1 MDNRKIGDT
10 IQSLPMD
17 PNQEYPH
24 MEMNFIDEYVNKSKK
39 KKVPLKKEPESDSD
53 SDSDSED
60 ELENFESEEL
70 ETNKPSLWNELK
82 ATFLASLVYV
92 LLSLDIINTSLSSFG
107 LDGFKLSIIKLFLFA
122 SIYFVLRY
130 KFL

>member
-10 IQSLPMD
+10 IQSLPVD

-24 MEMNFIDEYVNKSKK
+24 MEMNFIDEYVSKSKK
-39 KKVPLKKEPESDSD
+39 KKVQVKEPEPESDSD
-53 SDSDSED
+53 SDMSDEEEPLSSI
-60 ELENFESEEL
+60 ES
-70 ETNKPSLWNELK
+70 TKPSIWSELK

-92 LLSLDIINTSLSSFG
+92 LLSLDIIQTSLSSFG
-107 LDGFKLSIIKLFLFA
+107 FDGFKLSIIKLFLFA